1 MCKLFVGS
9 EKSEFITME
18 GKITRYCL
26 LNCLLDF
33 LINKTICW
41 LETLNFAFVLH
52 EFIGATCVFV
62 SERERESPSSQRQ
75 SMVSEYIHLLITFP
89 HDLNQ
94 ALLRIIKHAHFDY

>member
-1 MCKLFVGS
+1 MSVCVCKLFVGS

-62 SERERESPSSQRQ
+62 CVCQRERERAHQAKDRAWCLNT
-75 SMVSEYIHLLITFP
+75 YI
-89 HDLNQ
+89 
-94 ALLRIIKHAHFDY
+94 Y

>member
-62 SERERESPSSQRQ
+62 SERERERAHQAKDRAWCLNT
-75 SMVSEYIHLLITFP
+75 YI
-89 HDLNQ
+89 
-94 ALLRIIKHAHFDY
+94 Y